1 MARKQ
6 RVVSD
11 CCKCEYS
18 TPTKLTR
25 KDGKVT
31 EVFILSEDCYGCR
44 RRYPDLYTERKV

>member
-18 TPTKLTR
+18 TQTTLTR
-25 KDGKVT
+25 KDGKVQ
-31 EVFILSEDCYGCR
+31 EVFVLSEVCDGCR
-44 RRYPDLYTERKV
+44 RKYPDLFIERKV